1 MKRQHHQQFSER
13 VPCRRWVQ
21 NWCLEGAGTACAAH
35 QWVSR
40 VLCELGGAQG
50 SCIRELHGLEHQVS
64 QALLTRS
71 VKTQRRNRCSELVRQ
86 DCLPQRTLHVPIRLT
101 SEGFCRVWAKND
113 RIVKLLKPFQTD
125 PWEAVHKMSKGWLP
139 ACVPPRE
146 PLPSPRRATPKIPI
160 HTLGRKQ

>member
-1 MKRQHHQQFSER
+1 MKRQHHQQFSEG
-13 VPCRRWVQ
+13 VSCRRWVR
-21 NWCLEGAGTACAAH
+21 NWCLEEAGTARAAH

-101 SEGFCRVWAKND
+101 SEGFFRMWAKKRLNCQAAKTLPD
-113 RIVKLLKPFQTD
+113 RSLGSSPQNVQGVAASLSPTQRT
-125 PWEAVHKMSKGWLP
+125 P
-139 ACVPPRE
+139 ALPRE
-146 PLPSPRRATPKIPI
+146 GNT
-160 HTLGRKQ
+160 